1 LYGYEILSLTLREE
15 NRLRVFEKRVLR
27 RIFGIRKQEIAGGW
41 RRQHNEDMSRQACS
55 LHRGDEKRY

>member
-1 LYGYEILSLTLREE
+1 
-15 NRLRVFEKRVLR
+15 VLR